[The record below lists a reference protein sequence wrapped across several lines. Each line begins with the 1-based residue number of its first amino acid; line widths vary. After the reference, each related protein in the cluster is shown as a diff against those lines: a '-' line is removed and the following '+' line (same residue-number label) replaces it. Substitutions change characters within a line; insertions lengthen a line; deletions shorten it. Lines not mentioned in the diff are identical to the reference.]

1 MYVLPDALI
10 KEIILALETDLTMF
24 PAGWVVRL
32 FTNNITPDKN
42 TLLAALTEL
51 TNVEV
56 PGYIAV
62 AGAWQGTPIRKPTGE
77 WEDGGV
83 APLHYAATG
92 APPAPQVVYGWFAT
106 DAAKTVLIGSGLLQ
120 NPFTFSL
127 IGDGFNLEQLIQAAV
142 VDGTDYNLKLDME
155 QE

>member
-1 MYVLPDALI
+1 MYVLPDLLI
-10 KEIILALETDLTMF
+10 KEIILAIETDTTMF

-32 FTNNITPDKN
+32 FVNNITPDKN
-42 TLLAALTEL
+42 TLLATLTEV

-56 PGYIAV
+56 PGYAPV
-62 AGAWQGTPIRKPTGE
+62 AGAWQGTPIRKATGE

-83 APLHYAATG
+83 GPLHFGATG
-92 APPAPQVVYGWFAT
+92 APPAPQIVYGWFAT
-106 DAAKTVLIGSGLLQ
+106 DAAKTVLLGSGLFL

-127 IGDGFNLEQLIQAAV
+127 SGDGFNLEQLIQANV
-142 VDGTDYNLKLDME
+142 IDGADYNLKLDME